1 MLKSFNA
8 LVSGTLVSTFKF
20 NEAAI
25 EMLAQL
31 MTFEF
36 DFAPLFEALCDKCAT
51 ILYHVIS
58 LVLEREE
65 RNCQQFG
72 IISNRINDK
81 NRIKGIN
88 NSNTTRVMEPFFF
101 SSIEQLYNKLRRQ
114 WGVFYDYIF
123 LCKLLWLLALQFSE
137 TILKAYGFWNLF

>member
-20 NEAAI
+20 NEAAT

-58 LVLEREE
+58 LLLEREE
-65 RNCQQFG
+65 RNCQQYG

-88 NSNTTRVMEPFFF
+88 NSNTTRVMELFFF
-101 SSIEQLYNKLRRQ
+101 SSIEQR
-114 WGVFYDYIF
+114 YIINLEDSGEYF
-123 LCKLLWLLALQFSE
+123 MTISSYVNFFGCLLCSLVRP
-137 TILKAYGFWNLF
+137 Y

>member
-20 NEAAI
+20 NEAAT

-88 NSNTTRVMEPFFF
+88 NSNTTRVMELFFF
-101 SSIEQLYNKLRRQ
+101 SSIEQR
-114 WGVFYDYIF
+114 YIINLEDSGEYF
-123 LCKLLWLLALQFSE
+123 MTISSYVNFFGGLLCSLVRP
-137 TILKAYGFWNLF
+137 Y